1 VHTPGDT
8 GARGRAVWLPSQEV
22 AGAIRR
28 ATDAFVSRK
37 GAVSGLSRGGR
48 PASRGTRVAICDDSP
63 LFLAGLDQALRDL
76 GMSVS
81 HQALDVATFERGLQ
95 RSDVDLVIIDIAQPP
110 TFTVE
115 GILVAQRLRAARPGL
130 PILLLSSD
138 VAVEGAAA
146 LATLE
151 ADGRSLGFLI
161 KDRLAGGPVLYSAVS
176 RLLEGGTLVDPE
188 VVASLIA
195 VRDNK
200 SALDRLSG
208 RERQTL
214 ELVAQGMTN
223 AAIAR
228 HLFLS
233 PKTVEANIASLFTKL
248 GLPAESS
255 ANRRVL
261 ATLTYLQAL
270 PSTTVDVTGVGR

>member
-1 VHTPGDT
+1 
-8 GARGRAVWLPSQEV
+8 
-22 AGAIRR
+22 
-28 ATDAFVSRK
+28 
-37 GAVSGLSRGGR
+37 
-48 PASRGTRVAICDDSP
+48 VAICDDSP

-270 PSTTVDVTGVGR
+270 PSTAVDVTGVGR